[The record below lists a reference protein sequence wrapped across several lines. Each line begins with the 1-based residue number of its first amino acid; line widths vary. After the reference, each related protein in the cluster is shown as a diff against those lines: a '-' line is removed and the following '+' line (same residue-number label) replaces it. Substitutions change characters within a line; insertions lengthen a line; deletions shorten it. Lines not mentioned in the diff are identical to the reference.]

1 MRQRHRH
8 REIGDG
14 QVIAEQV
21 GRRHP
26 DVDVVILPPDA
37 PDGPDAPV
45 DSAAPAV
52 DADALNAVAAG
63 LVAAWRE
70 VADLL
75 AELGETDGPGLRWAA
90 RADGHA
96 LVIEKGV
103 RGLGTDGGGD
113 LLRAVAFRLGERD
126 WRLSATSRAG
136 RPQLRATNGLLD
148 FEGVAGAGA
157 TMLTLATG
165 VLRAGVDDRATV
177 RADVAEAVTS
187 WQ

>member
-1 MRQRHRH
+1 MDEAFPGRARQV
-8 REIGDG
+8 DPA
-14 QVIAEQV
+14 VIDDDPFWSV
-21 GRRHP
+21 VRRRHP

-126 WRLSATSRAG
+126 WRLSAPWMRWGGG
-136 RPQLRATNGLLD
+136 RRTCATNRRFSRG
-148 FEGVAGAGA
+148 EKP
-157 TMLTLATG
+157 
-165 VLRAGVDDRATV
+165 
-177 RADVAEAVTS
+177 S
-187 WQ
+187 